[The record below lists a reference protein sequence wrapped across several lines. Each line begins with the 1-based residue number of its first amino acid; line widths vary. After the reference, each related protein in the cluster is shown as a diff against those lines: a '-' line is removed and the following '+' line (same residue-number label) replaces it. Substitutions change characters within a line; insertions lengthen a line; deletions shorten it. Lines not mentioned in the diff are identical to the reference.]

1 MRVYKLPNSSTNYVY
16 LRFELRAKNPY
27 CSMNAIDGTLTMQ
40 ISKDGWWRFHS
51 GDHRLMP
58 NHHIF
63 IYNSGRVTDAYRR
76 AYQNPFCLV
85 AQLCETADLQ
95 GWSGTFG

>member
-1 MRVYKLPNSSTNYVY
+1 
-16 LRFELRAKNPY
+16 
-27 CSMNAIDGTLTMQ
+27 
-40 ISKDGWWRFHS
+40 
-51 GDHRLMP
+51 MP